1 MRGVQP
7 VPPRQGKLWCAACK
21 PCPHGKLKH
30 GCTAC
35 KKDRVERSISP
46 QIKLEQGIKQEEEIK
61 EEEIKQEPFTIR
73 GYFGLDEGDD

>member
-1 MRGVQP
+1 MVRGVQAL
-7 VPPRQGKLWCAACK
+7 PPRQAETWL
-21 PCPHGKLKH
+21 H
-30 GCTAC
+30 AC
-35 KKDRVERSISP
+35 KKDSVERSISP